1 VVHRWVPV
9 LIVVALIALVV
20 GGAQVLSAAVTA
32 ADVPPVRVGAAVQ
45 IQPRPGWEVLSVTAA
60 PPSARLHRGPVVL
73 TVLAMDPEP
82 LGPGAVADRYVE
94 QQLGQSLSQLAVAT
108 QDPTMANV
116 LHGLVAAGA
125 ALPDFGAAMRAIKTI
140 DPASLEKLRQRLF
153 GDSMETAAKT
163 LIKNRGV
170 GVVVLGHTHSVGGF
184 VKRVDGGGYYA
195 NTGSWISVASVAE
208 LRAKGI
214 GWDQLSILDRATLA
228 DIIGS
233 HDIR

>member
-1 VVHRWVPV
+1 MPTPV
-9 LIVVALIALVV
+9 
-20 GGAQVLSAAVTA
+20 
-32 ADVPPVRVGAAVQ
+32 
-45 IQPRPGWEVLSVTAA
+45 
-60 PPSARLHRGPVVL
+60 
-73 TVLAMDPEP
+73 
-82 LGPGAVADRYVE
+82 
-94 QQLGQSLSQLAVAT
+94 
-108 QDPTMANV
+108 
-116 LHGLVAAGA
+116 
-125 ALPDFGAAMRAIKTI
+125 KTI

-214 GWDQLSILDRATLA
+214 GWDQLSILDRATFPSKMTA
-228 DIIGS
+228 IVIDYDGTTPRAPIVQNAAP
-233 HDIR
+233 